1 MSLLRASPAT
11 PCESLAELDAAVAH
25 AAAGYRDAVGDSGR
39 RQMNEMNHNCVEMT
53 QTMHFRLRPEMSALP
68 KEWAATDA
76 YGAPGGRDRR
86 RGTSQ
91 EEVARHGRPGPVRPG
106 RPTRRA
112 LAPS

>member
-1 MSLLRASPAT
+1 M
-11 PCESLAELDAAVAH
+11 H

-68 KEWAATDA
+68 KEWASIPPSS
-76 YGAPGGRDRR
+76 GAAGGRDRR

-91 EEVARHGRPGPVRPG
+91 EEVARRGPPGPVRPG
-106 RPTRRA
+106 SAHPPGAGTLLA
-112 LAPS
+112 LHPS